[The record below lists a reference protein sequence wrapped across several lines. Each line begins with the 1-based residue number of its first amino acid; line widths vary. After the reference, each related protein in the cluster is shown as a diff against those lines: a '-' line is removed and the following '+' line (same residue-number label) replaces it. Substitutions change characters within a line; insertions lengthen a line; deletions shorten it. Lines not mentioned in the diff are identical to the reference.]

1 VSVIKTVVVLALLLV
16 TSCDPAGGPPVK
28 LGRISSVAY
37 TDDAGG
43 YTAHITTRNGGVY
56 EMDGFRAWKCH
67 DGGVLW
73 QSPSGLIYC

>member
-1 VSVIKTVVVLALLLV
+1 MIRLVVAAALLTLV
-16 TSCDPAGGPPVK
+16 TSCDTEPVK

>member
-1 VSVIKTVVVLALLLV
+1 MIRLVVVLALLLV
-16 TSCDPAGGPPVK
+16 TSCDAAPIK
-28 LGRISSVAY
+28 LGRISSIAY

-56 EMDGFRAWKCH
+56 ELPGFRAWRCY

-73 QSPSGLIYC
+73 QSPSGTIYC